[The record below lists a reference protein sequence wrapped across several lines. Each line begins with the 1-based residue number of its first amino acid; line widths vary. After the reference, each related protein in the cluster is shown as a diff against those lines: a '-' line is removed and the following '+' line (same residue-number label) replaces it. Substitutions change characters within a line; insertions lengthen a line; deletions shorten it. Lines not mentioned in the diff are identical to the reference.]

1 HDYQSGSWNA
11 ANLSNTVDVSNT
23 NLTDQNIRVA
33 ITYYDNTVYVSPSQ
47 KGNGESGPSAI
58 LDYVL
63 PAGQLLNID
72 ITSLNPPN
80 TAVPPPTGL
89 SQGVAPY
96 NNASHWHVY
105 TGTADPVGPMFLQTG
120 PTGIPIAAK
129 SATLQA
135 TLATNTA
142 LLGPGQSP
150 MASSNLIFGNS
161 LTRG

>member
-23 NLTDQNIRVA
+23 NVTDQNIRVA
-33 ITYYDNTVYVSPSQ
+33 ITYYDNTVYVSPSN

-63 PAGQLLNID
+63 PASQLLNID
-72 ITSLNPPN
+72 ISSLNPPN

-96 NNASHWHVY
+96 NNASHYLSYV
-105 TGTADPVGPMFLQTG
+105 GTNDLNAPLYLQGSGT
-120 PTGIPIAAK
+120 PIA
-129 SATLQA
+129 T
-135 TLATNTA
+135 
-142 LLGPGQSP
+142 
-150 MASSNLIFGNS
+150 
-161 LTRG
+161 